1 MKKALIIA
9 ATMIALTVA
18 AQSNE
23 IVFQKTYEVP
33 GMNEKEIIQ
42 AFGTT
47 QMEKEATTL
56 NQISTALTFIGQP
69 LSASS
74 QPFKKKDVSQIT
86 CNIAATSWLPAVDG
100 HYNAEVI
107 VQAKDG
113 RYRVTVSNMIDSGN
127 SGIILLFVYFL
138 TISNLFHINGSEFT
152 RSFLSSKYG
161 QSNKRFFLSVNN

>member
-107 VQAKDG
+107 VQAKDS
-113 RYRVTVSNMIDSGN
+113 RYRVTVSNMIDSKTGMKF
-127 SGIILLFVYFL
+127 SSI
-138 TISNLFHINGSEFT
+138 GSEGIKE
-152 RSFLSSKYG
+152 SCIKDIDKWLSAKHE
-161 QSNKRFFLSVNN
+161 QVKKLNANF

>member
-9 ATMIALTVA
+9 ATMIALTGA

-23 IVFQKTYEVP
+23 IAFQKTYEVP
-33 GMNEKEIIQ
+33 GMNNKEIIQ
-42 AFGTT
+42 AFGST

-56 NQISTALTFIGQP
+56 SQISSALTLISQP
-69 LSASS
+69 LTSSASA
-74 QPFKKKDVSQIT
+74 FKKKDVSQIT

-113 RYRVTVSNMIDSGN
+113 RYRVTVSNMIDAVNGMKFSAID
-127 SGIILLFVYFL
+127 SDGIKENCIKD
-138 TISNLFHINGSEFT
+138 IDKW
-152 RSFLSSKYG
+152 LSAKHE
-161 QSNKRFFLSVNN
+161 QVKKLNANF